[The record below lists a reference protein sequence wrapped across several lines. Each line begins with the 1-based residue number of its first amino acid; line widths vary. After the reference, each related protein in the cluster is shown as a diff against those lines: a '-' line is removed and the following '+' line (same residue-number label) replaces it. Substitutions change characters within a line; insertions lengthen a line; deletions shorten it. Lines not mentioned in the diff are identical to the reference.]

1 MITKG
6 VVFNMQELTK
16 TIRIPDEI
24 YGRENERAVLQEAFR
39 WAALGSTELVVISGQ
54 PGVGKS
60 SLVLKAF
67 KSTVIGTCK
76 FASGKFDQYSTGI
89 PYEPFIKCF
98 QTVIRQILT
107 EPERT
112 LQKWVERV
120 REVVG
125 PNGAVIAEVIP
136 EAELLLKP
144 YPPLEPVS
152 AIESQNRFES
162 VFRRFVQAFTQL
174 DHPLVLFFDDVQW
187 ADEASLRLLHALIVA
202 PESQNLLVIAAYREQ
217 GWNGDINR
225 IEQWMEGEHAGYS
238 IRRIS
243 LEPLEFKH
251 IQKMVADSVDCQPS
265 VSSPLAQLLFAKSLG
280 NPFYLKQLLQSAFDE
295 QSIRFHPDG
304 LWEWHL
310 EALKKLPEIVGQVDY
325 LIDRINKT
333 PMRSRELLVV
343 SSCLGNKF
351 DARLLSA
358 VSGYK
363 EDELNEYLSSAIQ
376 DGLLIAVDQADSVLQ
391 YQFTHDRIQQAAY
404 SLLDRQRL
412 MEVHLTAGRYMMK
425 RYSSDKDR
433 PLFDIVNH
441 LNHALE
447 LLSPEE
453 RETVVEWNEEA
464 GRKAMQ
470 SSAYSTALQY
480 FKTGIENASDDF
492 WNRRFEFTFRMH
504 VKCAECAYL
513 CGQYDQADAG
523 LNDVLKRSRSW
534 SERVQA
540 YKLKIEH
547 YSNMGK
553 YSHAIELGLQAL
565 RDAGIRISDRPHKLI
580 ILKEVQLTKRLLA
593 KRMEELPALPE
604 MTDPQAK
611 GVMELLAALVAPTFF
626 FNREVFAVIASKFI
640 RLVYEHGSSSVAP
653 GVYAAYGM
661 LLGTA
666 LGQYELGYRL
676 GQIAIELADRS
687 ANASVKTKVHVM
699 FYGVISPW
707 IRYDRDDEV
716 KLEQAARLGLEA
728 GDYVY
733 ASYAIGSLINLS
745 YVRDSMDRMFEVN
758 RQSLQ
763 VIEQTKEELV
773 FKNALIYME
782 LAKTWKSAA
791 GDIGPITG
799 GRTSEAEFLEEVM
812 KEEGKAVTLYQ
823 LYTYKTQMYY
833 VFGRY
838 REAVRFA
845 ELANPYEH
853 LSAHAPHLSEHH
865 FYEALSIA
873 SAWEEFSASER
884 SAYSKTLKRRCRQFK
899 AWDKMSPEN
908 FRHKW
913 LLIQAEIARLKGA
926 EQEMVDLYDRS
937 IQFARER
944 KYAQYQAVACEQ
956 AAKYHLHKGR
966 ERIALGYIQEAY
978 EMYGVWGAESKRYG
992 LRMQYPEWL
1001 QEPSNSEDQA
1011 ASPIPDVGQ
1020 DSTREEDEAAFCNAA
1035 EGDTDTIR
1043 QEAADKV
1050 IDFGAIVK
1058 ASLSLSQ
1065 GLDLKEIHK
1074 HLLEII
1080 IETSG
1085 AEKACLIV
1093 VRNGDLHVETVIKAN
1108 GGVSELSAALPDSED
1123 VPASLVQYASRLGQW
1138 VHIENAAQ
1146 DDLFQT
1152 DPYMIRNRCRTVC
1165 CLPLFLQE
1173 KLSGLLYL
1181 ENSRRSR
1188 TFAND
1193 SIATI
1198 RILASQ
1204 ALFVWKLYGS
1214 FGDMPVSPIAPNEP
1228 KEEHSMDALTDR
1240 ELEVLNLMAS
1250 GMTNKEIAYQL
1261 GVTAGTVKVHI
1272 HNIFSKLNVNRRT
1285 KAIAEAKRKNIL
1297 S

>member
-1 MITKG
+1 
-6 VVFNMQELTK
+6 MQELTK
-16 TIRIPDEI
+16 EIQIPDEI
-24 YGRENERAVLQEAFR
+24 YGREDELAVLQEAFR
-39 WAALGSTELVVISGQ
+39 WAALGSTELVAISGQ

-67 KSTVIGTCK
+67 RSTVIGTCK

-89 PYEPFIKCF
+89 PYAPFIKCF
-98 QTVIRQILT
+98 QTVIKQILT
-107 EPERT
+107 EPDPI
-112 LQKWVERV
+112 LQKWAESVQ
-120 REVVG
+120 EVVG

-136 EAELLLKP
+136 EAEWLLKP
-144 YPPLEPVS
+144 YPPLEPIP

-162 VFRRFVQAFTQL
+162 VFLRFVQVFTQL

-187 ADEASLRLLHALIVA
+187 ADEASLRLLHSLIVA
-202 PESQNLLVIAAYREQ
+202 PDSQNLLVIAAYRDQE
-217 GWNGDINR
+217 WNENINQ
-225 IEQWMEGEHAGYS
+225 IEQWMLGGVHAGYS

-243 LEPLEFKH
+243 LKPLEFRH
-251 IQKMVADSVDCQPS
+251 IQKMVADSIDCHTS
-265 VSSPLAQLLFAKSLG
+265 ESSPLAQLLFAKSLG

-295 QSIRFHPDG
+295 QSIRLHPNG
-304 LWEWHL
+304 GWEWQL
-310 EALKKLPEIVGQVDY
+310 EALRKLPEIDGQVDY
-325 LIDRINKT
+325 LIDRISRI

-351 DARLLSA
+351 NARLLSA
-358 VSGYK
+358 VSGYT
-363 EDELNEYLSSAIQ
+363 EDELNQHLASAMQ
-376 DGLLIAVDQADSVLQ
+376 DGLLIAVDQEDTVLQ

-404 SLLDRQRL
+404 SLLDRQHL
-412 MEVHLTAGRYMMK
+412 MEVHLIAGRYLMK
-425 RYSSDKDR
+425 QYSSDKDQ

-447 LLSPEE
+447 LLYPEE
-453 RETVVEWNEEA
+453 RETAAEWNEEA

-470 SSAYSTALQY
+470 SAAYSTALQY
-480 FKTGIENASDDF
+480 FKTGIECAPDDF
-492 WNRRFEFTFRMH
+492 WNRRFEFTFQMH

-513 CGQYDQADAG
+513 CGQYDQADAI
-523 LNDVLKRSRSW
+523 LSAVLKRTRSW
-534 SERVQA
+534 PECVKA
-540 YKLKIEH
+540 YTLRIEQ

-553 YSHAIELGLQAL
+553 YSQAIELGLQAL
-565 RDAGIRISDRPHKLI
+565 RDAGIRISDRPHKLV

-604 MTDPQAK
+604 ITDPQAK
-611 GVMELLAALVAPTFF
+611 GVLELLAALVAPTFF
-626 FNREVFAVIASKFI
+626 FNRDVFAVIASKFI
-640 RLVYEHGSSSVAP
+640 RLVYEHGSSPVAP
-653 GVYAAYGM
+653 GVYAAYGI

-676 GQIAIELADRS
+676 GQIAIDLVDRS
-687 ANASVKTKVHVM
+687 THASVKTKVHVI

-745 YVRDSMDRMFEVN
+745 YVRDSMDHMFEVN

-782 LAKTWKSAA
+782 LAKIWKNPT

-812 KEEGKAVTLYQ
+812 KEEGQAVTMYQ

-833 VFGRY
+833 LFGRY

-845 ELANPYEH
+845 ELANSYEH

-873 SAWEEFSASER
+873 KAWEAFSASEK
-884 SAYSKTLKRRCRQFK
+884 SAYSKILKRRCRQFK

-944 KYAQYQAVACEQ
+944 NYAQYQAVACEL
-956 AAKYHLHKGR
+956 AAKYHLQKGR
-966 ERIALGYIQEAY
+966 ERIARGYIQEAY
-978 EMYGVWGAESKRYG
+978 DMYGVWGAESKRHG
-992 LRMQYPEWL
+992 LRMQYPQWL
-1001 QEPSNSEDQA
+1001 QESVNSEEQA
-1011 ASPIPDVGQ
+1011 ASLIPDKDQ
-1020 DSTREEDEAAFCNAA
+1020 DSTRADDKASSDNAA
-1035 EGDTDTIR
+1035 KGDTDTMR
-1043 QEAADKV
+1043 QEAAAKE
-1050 IDFGAIVK
+1050 IDFGVIVK

-1065 GLDLKEIHK
+1065 GLDLKEIYK

-1080 IETSG
+1080 IETSDAVKG
-1085 AEKACLIV
+1085 CLIV
-1093 VRNGDLHVETVIKAN
+1093 VRNGELHVETVIKAN
-1108 GGVSELSAALPDSED
+1108 GEISELSTALSDSED

-1138 VHIENAAQ
+1138 VQIENASQ

-1152 DPYMIRNRCRTVC
+1152 DPYMTRNHCQTVC

-1173 KLSGLLYL
+1173 QLSGLLYL
-1181 ENSRRSR
+1181 ENSRRSH
-1188 TFAND
+1188 TFAHD

-1204 ALFVWKLYGS
+1204 ALFVWKLSGS
-1214 FGDMPVSPIAPNEP
+1214 FGDMPVSPVTPNEP
-1228 KEEHSMDALTDR
+1228 KDEYSMDALTDR

-1272 HNIFSKLNVNRRT
+1272 HNLFSKLNVNRRT